1 MRWCHRKG
9 ERDVTRLRQAE
20 RRAAVESCWRES
32 FLGPARLYS
41 ELTIGADLARTAS
54 ATGFLTELMQ
64 VSRCPAPDAA
74 ERLASMGV
82 GRRRPHR
89 GGSRDRM
96 AQEVPRSMHGNATV
110 QRAKAHVAADLGE
123 PGLDPPPPAAAVG
136 MLAYDCGLTDQAHFA
151 RRFKD
156 RFDRNPR
163 DDRRAQDGRATGRVR
178 FPAVVL
184 VS

>member
-1 MRWCHRKG
+1 
-9 ERDVTRLRQAE
+9 
-20 RRAAVESCWRES
+20 
-32 FLGPARLYS
+32 
-41 ELTIGADLARTAS
+41 
-54 ATGFLTELMQ
+54 
-64 VSRCPAPDAA
+64 
-74 ERLASMGV
+74 
-82 GRRRPHR
+82 
-89 GGSRDRM
+89 
-96 AQEVPRSMHGNATV
+96 MHGNATV

-123 PGLDPPPPAAAVG
+123 PGLDPPPLAAAVG

-184 VS
+184 VAE